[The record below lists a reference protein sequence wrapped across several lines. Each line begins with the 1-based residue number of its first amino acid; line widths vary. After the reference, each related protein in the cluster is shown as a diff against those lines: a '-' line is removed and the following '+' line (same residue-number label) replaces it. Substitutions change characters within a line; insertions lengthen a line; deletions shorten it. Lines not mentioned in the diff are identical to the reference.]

1 MNYGKKSPKMTNNSS
16 RQFPVLLP
24 LLYGSILG
32 VVGFLCGFFGNALL
46 SDEPGNMSPVV
57 GIIISGPLGFILG
70 IVLGISLKV
79 LRLPHLILSTALVA
93 VLSLA
98 VVLPNYKP
106 VAELIEGRVVS
117 SEPVNALVSQ
127 RLSYWQS
134 EVERVTREKLTNPR
148 DKWETTVEPMVN
160 ARLGMIITIE
170 RKRGAWFEE
179 RVWRW
184 GQRDRKQAAWVSSS
198 RIQKYFIDQ
207 TSVKDLDKTHEAQFI
222 GEYEK
227 SNDYP
232 PSCLP
237 EYLGLPVIRPVP
249 PTLNGNKLKDWVFAK
264 YQR

>member
-1 MNYGKKSPKMTNNSS
+1 MTNNST

-46 SDEPGNMSPVV
+46 ADELGNMAPVA
-57 GIIISGPLGFILG
+57 GIIISGPLGLILG

-79 LRLPHLILSTALVA
+79 LRLHHLILSAAVVVA
-93 VLSLA
+93 LSLA
-98 VVLPNYKP
+98 AVLPSYKP

-117 SEPVNALVSQ
+117 SEPVNVLVSQ

-134 EVERVTREKLTNPR
+134 EVERVTREKLVNPR
-148 DKWETTVEPMVN
+148 DQWEATVEPMVN
-160 ARLGMIITIE
+160 ARPGMIITIE

-184 GQRDRKQAAWVSSS
+184 GQRDQKQAAWASSN

-207 TSVKDLDKTHEAQFI
+207 AVVKDLDKTHETQFL
-222 GEYEK
+222 GDYEK
-227 SNDYP
+227 NNDYP

-249 PTLNGNKLKDWVFAK
+249 PNLNGKKLRDWVFTAYHK
-264 YQR
+264 